1 MKSSLETR
9 LGMFFAVVTI
19 AGFILFEMLGG
30 ANVFNRGTI
39 YRARFSSARDLKVGD
54 PVKLSGVPV
63 GRVKS
68 VAVVGNRVE
77 VGLQVDPKAPVRT
90 DSVAAIQFTGL
101 MGQNFVALTFGGENS
116 PLAVADT
123 LLQSREQADLSDLM
137 TRLDNV
143 ASGVE
148 GLTKSFS
155 GEEISKLFGPLTDF
169 MKQNQSNIT
178 TIVSNMRD
186 VTSEMAQGRGSIGR
200 LLKDPALFTAA
211 VGTMNHLNDAVSD
224 VKPLTQEARGMM
236 TDLRSVV
243 GKIEKGE
250 GTIGKFLSDPSL
262 FNQAN
267 GAVGNLREIL
277 EKINRGT
284 GSIGELVN
292 DNAFLKNVKLT
303 LQKVDK
309 ATETLEDT
317 GPISVIGT
325 AVGVLF

>member
-30 ANVFNRGTI
+30 ANVFNRGTV
-39 YRARFSSARDLKVGD
+39 YRVRFNSARDLKVGD

-63 GRVKS
+63 GRVKG

-77 VGLQVDPKAPVRT
+77 VVLQVDPKAPVRT

-101 MGQNFVALTFGGENS
+101 MGQNFVALTFGREDA
-116 PLAVADT
+116 PLAVPDT

-137 TRLDNV
+137 TRLDSV

-178 TIVSNMRD
+178 SIVRNMQD
-186 VTSEMAQGRGSIGR
+186 VTSDMAQGRGSIGR
-200 LLKDPALFTAA
+200 LLKDPVLFTAA

-243 GKIEKGE
+243 GRIEKGD

-262 FNQAN
+262 FNNAN
-267 GAVGNLREIL
+267 SAVGNLREIL

>member
-30 ANVFNRGTI
+30 ANVFNRGTV
-39 YRARFSSARDLKVGD
+39 YRARFTSARDLKVSD
-54 PVKLSGVPV
+54 PVKLSGVKI
-63 GRVKS
+63 GRVSS
-68 VAVVGNRVE
+68 VAVVGNRV
-77 VGLQVDPKAPVRT
+77 QVDPKAPVRT
-90 DSVAAIQFTGL
+90 DSIAAIQFTGL

-178 TIVSNMRD
+178 TIVANMRD